1 MVYILQ
7 IALWHPYTAQ
17 ATFISSKDSTGPQMA
32 SLLLIVPW
40 SLLSQIQIWQ
50 LQQHAR

>member
-7 IALWHPYTAQ
+7 IALWYPYTAQ
-17 ATFISSKDSTGPQMA
+17 ATLTSSKDGTGSQIA

-50 LQQHAR
+50 LQPYAG